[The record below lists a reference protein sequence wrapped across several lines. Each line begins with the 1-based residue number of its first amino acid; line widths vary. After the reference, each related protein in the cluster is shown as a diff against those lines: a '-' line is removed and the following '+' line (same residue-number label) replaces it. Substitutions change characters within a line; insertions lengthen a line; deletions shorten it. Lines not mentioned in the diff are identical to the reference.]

1 MNRFGDEMLLKM
13 DRDFR
18 LAKRIQEAEA
28 SSAEMMTQEEV
39 TYGVRQGL
47 IETEEESI
55 TLNNHQIWEGII
67 TLPLPDHL
75 VQVPRGKL
83 QEGRN
88 SHGRDEV
95 MWIDEQKGISL
106 SLSRSSHPLHVSQ
119 IERMGSIITD
129 QMRTLK
135 KDAQW
140 LHEETV
146 QGDGLIVFYGES
158 IQPSTLGM
166 VYDIVFVTSVRG
178 RAVTGNVRFPI
189 ERLYLWRLLTRAI
202 FTCAQMS
209 ENGNEPI
216 DLLT

>member
-1 MNRFGDEMLLKM
+1 MNRYGDEILLKM

-28 SSAEMMTQEEV
+28 SSGQLMTQEEV

-55 TLNNHQIWEGII
+55 MLNNQRIWDRLL
-67 TLPLPDHL
+67 TLPIPDHL

-83 QEGRN
+83 QDGRN
-88 SHGRDEV
+88 SHERDEV
-95 MWIDEQKGISL
+95 MWIDAQKGISL
-106 SLSRSSHPLHVSQ
+106 GLSRSSHPLHVSQ
-119 IERMGSIITD
+119 IERMGSVITD
-129 QMRTLK
+129 QIRMLK

-140 LHEETV
+140 LNEETV
-146 QGDGLIVFYGES
+146 QGDSLIVFYGES

-166 VYDIVFVTSVRG
+166 AYDIVFVTSVRG

-189 ERLYLWRLLTRAI
+189 EQLHPWRLLTRAI

-209 ENGNEPI
+209 EKLN
-216 DLLT
+216 

>member
-1 MNRFGDEMLLKM
+1 MNQYGDEMLLKM

-28 SSAEMMTQEEV
+28 SSGELMTQEEV

-47 IETEEESI
+47 IEMEEESI
-55 TLNNHQIWEGII
+55 TLNNHRIWEGELII
-67 TLPLPDHL
+67 PLPDDL
-75 VQVPRGKL
+75 VQVPRGKIK
-83 QEGRN
+83 EGRN
-88 SHGRDEV
+88 SHERDEA

-106 SLSRSSHPLHVSQ
+106 GLSRSSHPLHVSQ
-119 IERMGSIITD
+119 IERMGSVITD

-135 KDAQW
+135 KDTQW

-146 QGDGLIVFYGES
+146 QGDSLIVFYGES

-166 VYDIVFVTSVRG
+166 AYDIVFVTSVKG
-178 RAVTGNVRFPI
+178 RAVTGNVRFPV
-189 ERLYLWRLLTRAI
+189 ERLHLWRLLTRAI

>member
-1 MNRFGDEMLLKM
+1 MNRYGDEILLKM

-28 SSAEMMTQEEV
+28 SSGQLMTQEEV

-55 TLNNHQIWEGII
+55 MLNNQRIWDGLL
-67 TLPLPDHL
+67 TLPIPDHL

-83 QEGRN
+83 QDDRN
-88 SHGRDEV
+88 SHERDEV

-106 SLSRSSHPLHVSQ
+106 GLSRSSHPLHVSQ
-119 IERMGSIITD
+119 IERMGSVITD
-129 QMRTLK
+129 QIRMLK

-140 LHEETV
+140 LNEETV
-146 QGDGLIVFYGES
+146 QGDSLIVFYGES

-166 VYDIVFVTSVRG
+166 AYDIVFVTSVRG
-178 RAVTGNVRFPI
+178 RAVTGNVRFPV
-189 ERLYLWRLLTRAI
+189 EQLHPWRLLTRAI

-216 DLLT
+216 Q